1 MQLLIILCI
10 FALYRV
16 SEVSCQEKPAS
27 NGVEN
32 DSDDEIMYEQESCV
46 SCVGQ
51 GCVFCKA
58 DDFFD
63 HPSVC
68 VCEEMN
74 GFFESCSDYSFGAK
88 AIESNFGCQG
98 TGALN
103 NNNKGTG
110 ALTGVIIGV
119 AVAFLLI
126 IGCTFLKCCNRNSS
140 QPTTSNDANQ
150 NDFGTNSTPG
160 AASFVGAGGVG
171 TLFTSSAIPATTVHN
186 ATPAP
191 SAPEMDIHVPFA
203 TPVQGNAISS
213 NTDPP
218 QSTFDALQNKL

>member
-16 SEVSCQEKPAS
+16 SEVSCQEKTAS

-32 DSDDEIMYEQESCV
+32 DIDDEIMYEQESCV

-51 GCVFCKA
+51 GCVFCYDVRDISSK
-58 DDFFD
+58 
-63 HPSVC
+63 C

-74 GFFESCSDYSFGAK
+74 GFFGSCSDYSFGLK
-88 AIESNFGCQG
+88 TIESNFGCQG

-110 ALTGVIIGV
+110 ARTGVIIGV

-126 IGCTFLKCCNRNSS
+126 IGCTFFKCCNRNSS

-150 NDFGTNSTPG
+150 NDFGTNSTG

-191 SAPEMDIHVPFA
+191 SAPDMDIHVPIA
-203 TPVQGNAISS
+203 TPVQGNEISS

>member
-32 DSDDEIMYEQESCV
+32 DIDDEMMYDNESCV

-51 GCVFCKA
+51 GCVFCKG

-63 HPSVC
+63 NPSVC

-74 GFFESCSDYSFGAK
+74 GFFGSCSDYSFGAK
-88 AIESNFGCQG
+88 AIKSNFGCQG
-98 TGALN
+98 TGALI
-103 NNNKGTG
+103 
-110 ALTGVIIGV
+110 GVIIGV

-126 IGCTFLKCCNRNSS
+126 VGCTFKFCNRNSS
-140 QPTTSNDANQ
+140 QPTKSNDANQ